1 MCRKGVFF
9 LVVPFIFITG
19 TFADIID
26 ITLNKNPPYITPEL
40 AAYLPTINASYEPNV
55 GFNAVNLG
63 RGSGDGWDEVV
74 AFSFVFQ
81 PLTEVESAYLTIDM
95 TAKGTD
101 TDALLFADNYS
112 KRGEGSPGVK
122 FYGNTVLK
130 TLQTNVRTLVTFDL
144 SHLSFT
150 DPYRNPVGFEDLT
163 SFLFDGDFNVV
174 YADDAI
180 IHSARLQINV
190 NPPPLPTPL
199 PPPPPPQNVDE
210 PGTFILLITGMFLI
224 ICIVMFR
231 SNYRNKFFM
240 IG

>member
-1 MCRKGVFF
+1 MCRKSVCI
-9 LVVPFIFITG
+9 LVIPFIFIAN

-26 ITLNKNPPYITPEL
+26 ITLNKNPPYMTPEL

-101 TDALLFADNYS
+101 TDALLFADNSS

-122 FYGNTVLK
+122 FYGNSILK
-130 TLQTNVRTLVTFDL
+130 NLNENVRTSVTFDL
-144 SHLSFT
+144 SHLSYT
-150 DPYRNPVGFEDLT
+150 DPVRNPVGFEDLRPY
-163 SFLFDGDFNVV
+163 LLDGDFNVV

-180 IHSARLQINV
+180 IHSARLQINGSY
-190 NPPPLPTPL
+190 N
-199 PPPPPPQNVDE
+199 PPPQNVDE
-210 PGTFILLITGMFLI
+210 PDVVIMLTVGIFLLIYFVTI
-224 ICIVMFR
+224 
-231 SNYRNKFFM
+231 RNNNKNKCFM